1 MKLLSSLTL
10 TLILAV
16 SAYGGNMQNP
26 APDPPPTTQVT
37 EPTEPT
43 NIVEPTETTDTTDTA
58 EIQTPTVIL
67 LTVMSVLGLI

>member
-26 APDPPPTTQVT
+26 APQPPPTTQVV

-43 NIVEPTETTDTTDTA
+43 NIVEPTETTDTTEA
-58 EIQTPTVIL
+58 QTPTVIL